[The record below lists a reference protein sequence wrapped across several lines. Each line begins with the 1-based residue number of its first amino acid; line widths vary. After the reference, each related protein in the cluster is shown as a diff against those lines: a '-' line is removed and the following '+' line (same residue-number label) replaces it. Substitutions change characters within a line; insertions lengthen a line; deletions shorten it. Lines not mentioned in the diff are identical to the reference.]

1 MQCSIY
7 YSYVCKANN
16 NVREGRSFSH
26 VLKNSFKNKSR
37 KSYFQ
42 KTRKT
47 ASENK
52 KNVFKKQKTETK
64 LKAMEKENNAQKTE
78 IMNPKWVHDFIGNKG
93 EGRLS
98 KKF

>member
-1 MQCSIY
+1 
-7 YSYVCKANN
+7 
-16 NVREGRSFSH
+16 
-26 VLKNSFKNKSR
+26 
-37 KSYFQ
+37 
-42 KTRKT
+42 
-47 ASENK
+47 
-52 KNVFKKQKTETK
+52 VFKKQKTETETK